1 MACCGGKRNKSR
13 TIIKQVV
20 EHKSSKTQKTVA
32 IQRIHRTPKP
42 GGQKRT
48 ATVQRQRVVPRQK
61 CHHCGFPT
69 MAVNIAGRERLQ
81 CSNPNCRVI
90 IQ

>member
-1 MACCGGKRNKSR
+1 MACCGDKNRSV
-13 TIIKQVV
+13 KQQVIDRPKKNAKKGV
-20 EHKSSKTQKTVA
+20 TV
-32 IQRIHRTPKP
+32 QRINRNRS

-48 ATVQRQRVVPRQK
+48 ISIQRQRVVPRQK
-61 CHHCGFPT
+61 CHHCGYPS